1 MNFKKVGIIGVLI
14 LCMISLIVVF
24 TSKSLRS
31 KLDKKFGPKCTGKY
45 SNNSLN
51 FRPGAENN
59 TLELAFFSAKKNM
72 DITFHPKK
80 KFYLL
85 ESDSTY
91 YKVSDQ
97 GVLLFTLPKTTT
109 RKRIPFTSYIYT
121 KNGIIDFS
129 SPTPHLEPFINDN
142 EKKLLAETKYK
153 EMVFQSYKHIEVLV
167 LVNDVD
173 RLGKTQK
180 CSIIKW
186 DNKWYFLP
194 LQLNLKHLL
203 SNLTKTLLTPSG
215 DIKKT
220 QDKLFRKQY
229 KLDIYPE
236 KFEKMAVLK
245 NKEYDWYTASW
256 EKYNDRVRYF
266 KKSKFVYGK
275 GAQVKLA
282 HYKNLAE
289 LDRNIFTS
297 NWLSKAF
304 YTLTVRGTTFHFNTQ
319 VIRSSYEP
327 MHEGFA
333 VYLLPDKFENKVF
346 FIEHYI
352 PNIFGEYTCS
362 GIYMLRKKHTET
374 DTQLNEPPV
383 N

>member
-1 MNFKKVGIIGVLI
+1 MNFKKIGIIGI
-14 LCMISLIVVF
+14 LLLCAASLIIVF

-31 KLDKKFGPKCTGKY
+31 RLDKQFGPKSTGEY
-45 SNNSLN
+45 SENSIN
-51 FRPGAENN
+51 FRPGAEND
-59 TLELAFFSAKKNM
+59 TLDLAYFPAKKNM
-72 DITFHPKK
+72 DITFHPTK

-91 YKVSDQ
+91 YKVSNQ
-97 GVLLFTLPKTTT
+97 GVLLFTLPKTAD

-121 KNGIIDFS
+121 KTGIIDFS
-129 SPTPHLEPFINDN
+129 SPTPHLEPFIGDN
-142 EKKLLAETKYK
+142 EKKILAETKYK
-153 EMVFQSYKHIEVLV
+153 EMVFQSYKHLEVLI
-167 LVNDVD
+167 LVDDVD
-173 RLGKTQK
+173 QLGKSQK

-194 LQLNLKHLL
+194 LRLNLRHLL

-215 DIKKT
+215 DIKKV
-220 QDKLFRKQY
+220 QEKIFRKQY

-236 KFEKMAVLK
+236 KFVKMAVLK

-256 EKYNDRVRYF
+256 KKYKDRVRYF

-275 GAQVKLA
+275 GAQVKLV
-282 HYKNLAE
+282 HHKNLAE
-289 LDRNIFTS
+289 LDRNIFS
-297 NWLSKAF
+297 SCWLSKAF
-304 YTLTVRGTTFHFNTQ
+304 YTLTVHNKTFHFNTQ
-319 VIRSSYEP
+319 VIRNSYEP

-333 VYLLPDKFENKVF
+333 VYLLPDKFENNVY
-346 FIEHYI
+346 FIEHYK

-362 GIYMLRKKHTET
+362 GVYMLRKKQTKT
-374 DTQLNEPPV
+374 DSRMNELPI